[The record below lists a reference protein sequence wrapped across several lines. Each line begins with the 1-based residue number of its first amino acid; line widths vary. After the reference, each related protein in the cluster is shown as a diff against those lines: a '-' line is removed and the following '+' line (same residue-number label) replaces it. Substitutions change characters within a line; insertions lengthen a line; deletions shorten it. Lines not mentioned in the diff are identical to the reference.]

1 MDPSFS
7 YSIIFRV
14 FSFLYLTLQTTATLK
29 SLVGSNLTRTKIL
42 SMLGTGYFLKT
53 AKINSQR
60 ERPMCPIVA
69 KISFSETE
77 KNPNRKNKLPQ

>member
-1 MDPSFS
+1 
-7 YSIIFRV
+7 
-14 FSFLYLTLQTTATLK
+14 
-29 SLVGSNLTRTKIL
+29 
-42 SMLGTGYFLKT
+42 MLGTGYFLRT

-60 ERPMCPIVA
+60 EKPMCPIVA